1 MSPDF
6 RCLGNGAVRI
16 NKLGESINETITTPA
31 GDVEV
36 KFDTTADVLRLS
48 GSGSMAI
55 ADFISGSATLSVEK
69 TTSGDTTTPGG

>member
-1 MSPDF
+1 
-6 RCLGNGAVRI
+6 
-16 NKLGESINETITTPA
+16 
-31 GDVEV
+31 VEV